1 MNETI
6 WLSIED
12 GMIFPNEEE
21 ARKGYAQWCEDV
33 GETFSEEIFKKYYKE
48 MTFEYYN
55 RNFTEQRESAILFL
69 C

>member
-12 GMIFPNEEE
+12 GYIFPNEEE
-21 ARKGYAQWCEDV
+21 ARKGYAQWCEEV
-33 GETFSEEIFKKYYKE
+33 GETFSEEIFKKCYKE

-55 RNFTEQRESAILFL
+55 HNCAGQRESAILL
-69 C
+69 I